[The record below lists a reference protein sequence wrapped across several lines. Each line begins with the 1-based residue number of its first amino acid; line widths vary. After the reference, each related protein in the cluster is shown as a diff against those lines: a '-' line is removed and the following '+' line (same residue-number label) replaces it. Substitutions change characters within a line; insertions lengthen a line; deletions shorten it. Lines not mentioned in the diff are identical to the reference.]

1 MSKSKKHKF
10 FFSIITPVFNGELFV
25 ESYIKSLLNQTFTS
39 WQTIIIDDNSN
50 DDSLNLL
57 KTGFKG
63 DERVSFFKSRENQK
77 KGGYIG
83 PSEARNI
90 GLNNVEGEYICFL
103 DIDDIWLPNKLLIQ
117 YKTIKD
123 NPSTLLLFTNYYLSD
138 AKISTL
144 KKKSRFDLLP
154 FKLQIL
160 FWNPF
165 PMLTSCI
172 KSDVLKRS
180 SRFKKIHHEDFI
192 FWNDILKNIN
202 ESNIKKIN
210 EYECIYRVHNKSVS
224 FNKIKTLK
232 WNYLCY
238 RKIGHNRIISL
249 LILFIRIIVEMISLI
264 NIRIFKS
271 KIKSKQIF

>member
-1 MSKSKKHKF
+1 MSKNPKKNF

-25 ESYIKSLLNQTFTS
+25 DSYIRSLLNQEFTS
-39 WQTIIIDDNSN
+39 WEAIIIDDNSN

-63 DERVSFFKSRENQK
+63 DERVRFFKSKKIQK

-90 GLNNVEGEYICFL
+90 GLKNVEGKFICFL

-138 AKISTL
+138 AKIL
-144 KKKSRFDLLP
+144 RLQKKPRFDLLP
-154 FKLQIL
+154 IKFQISL
-160 FWNPF
+160 WNPI

-172 KSDVLKRS
+172 KSDVLKRT

-192 FWNDILKNIN
+192 FWNDILKNIS

-238 RKIGHNRIISL
+238 RRIGHNRILSL
-249 LILFIRIIVEMISLI
+249 LILFIRILVEIISLI
-264 NIRIFKS
+264 NIRMFQL
-271 KIKSKQIF
+271 KIKSKQVF